1 MCHVLGV
8 SKSGYYAWLGREPSP
23 RAKRNAELLELIREI
38 HEKSRGTYGSPR
50 VHAELRLGYGIRC
63 SKKRVARLMRLASL
77 QGVHRR
83 RLYGCTKRNEK
94 RQPQPDLVE
103 RNFAAD
109 APDRLWVADLTQHMT
124 GEGWLYLATVLDVFS
139 RRIVGWAMDARAQT
153 ELVLDALNMAVWN
166 RRPGEGVIHHSDH
179 GSQYTSLAFTNRLKQ
194 AGLVGSMGT
203 VGDAL
208 DNAPAESF
216 YATLQT
222 ELLNRGRW
230 PTRRSL
236 TTAIFSFIEGFYNR
250 NRRHSALGY
259 LSPDEYERKM
269 AGSHPTNEPEVAS

>member
-23 RAKRNAELLELIREI
+23 RAKRNAELLAVIREI
-38 HEKSRGTYGSPR
+38 HENSRGTYGSPR
-50 VHAELRLGYGIRC
+50 VHAELRLGRGVRC
-63 SKKRVARLMRLASL
+63 SKKRVARLMRLAGL
-77 QGVHRR
+77 TGVHRR
-83 RLYGCTKRNEK
+83 RLHGCTRRDEK
-94 RQPQPDLVE
+94 RQPQPDLVQ
-103 RNFAAD
+103 RNFAPD
-109 APDRLWVADLTQHMT
+109 GPDRLWVADLTQHMT
-124 GEGWLYLATVLDVFS
+124 GEGWLYLATVLDAFS
-139 RRIVGWAMDARAQT
+139 RRVVGWAMDTRAET
-153 ELVLDALNMAVWN
+153 ELVVSALNMAVRS
-166 RRPGEGVIHHSDH
+166 RRPGGGVIHHSDH
-179 GSQYTSLAFTNRLKQ
+179 GAQYTSVTFTKRLTE

-222 ELLNRGRW
+222 ELLNRSRW

-250 NRRHSALGY
+250 KRRHSALGY

-269 AGSHPTNEPEVAS
+269 AGSHPTTEPEVAS

>member
-8 SKSGYYAWLGREPSP
+8 SKSSNYAWLGREPSP
-23 RAKRNAELLELIREI
+23 RAKQNAELLELIREI
-38 HEKSRGTYGSPR
+38 HERSSGTYGSPWVR
-50 VHAELRLGYGIRC
+50 AELRPGYGIRC
-63 SKKRVARLMRLASL
+63 SKKARGPPDAS
-77 QGVHRR
+77 RR
-83 RLYGCTKRNEK
+83 PAG
-94 RQPQPDLVE
+94 
-103 RNFAAD
+103 
-109 APDRLWVADLTQHMT
+109 VADLTQHMT

-216 YATLQT
+216 NATLQT

-230 PTRRSL
+230 PTRSSL

-250 NRRHSALGY
+250 KRRHSALGY
-259 LSPDEYERKM
+259 LSPDDYERKI

>member
-8 SKSGYYAWLGREPSP
+8 SKSGYYAWLGRDPSP
-23 RAKRNAELLELIREI
+23 RAKRNAELLAVIRQI
-38 HEKSRGTYGSPR
+38 HENSRGTYGSPR
-50 VHAELRLGYGIRC
+50 VHAELRLGQGIRC
-63 SKKRVARLMRLASL
+63 SKKRVARLMRLAGL
-77 QGVHRR
+77 TGVHRR
-83 RLYGCTKRNEK
+83 RLHGCTRRNEK
-94 RQPQPDLVE
+94 RQPQPDLLQ
-103 RNFAAD
+103 RNFAPD
-109 APDRLWVADLTQHMT
+109 GPDRLWVADLTQHMT
-124 GEGWLYLATVLDVFS
+124 AEGWLYLATVLDAFS
-139 RRIVGWAMDARAQT
+139 RRVVGWAMDARAET
-153 ELVLDALNMAVWN
+153 DLVVSALNMAVRS
-166 RRPGEGVIHHSDH
+166 RRPGEGVVHHSDH
-179 GSQYTSLAFTNRLKQ
+179 GAQYTAVTFTNRLKE

-222 ELLNRGRW
+222 ELLNRSRW

-250 NRRHSALGY
+250 KRRHSALGY

-269 AGSHPTNEPEVAS
+269 AGSHPTTEPEVAS